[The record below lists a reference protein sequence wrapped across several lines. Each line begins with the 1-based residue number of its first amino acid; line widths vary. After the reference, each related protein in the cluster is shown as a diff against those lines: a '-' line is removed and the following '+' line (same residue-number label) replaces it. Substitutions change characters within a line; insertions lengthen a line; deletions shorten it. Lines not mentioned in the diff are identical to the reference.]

1 MADETKPAP
10 KALVLVGG
18 YGTRLRPLTLTVPK
32 PIIDFANRPM
42 IVHQIEALKEAGCD
56 EVVLAINY
64 RPQVMMAFL
73 QEWEEK
79 LGIKITCSQEPEPM
93 GTAGPLALAR
103 EILHND
109 ENVPFFVLN
118 SDVVC
123 EYPLKEMMEQH
134 IKTGAEG
141 TILVTKVDDP
151 SKYGV
156 VVMDEDHK
164 IERFVE
170 KPQTFVGD
178 KINAGIYCL
187 SPCILDRI
195 EPRPTSI
202 EKEIFPAVSADG
214 KLYAMPLEGYWM
226 DVGQPKDYLT
236 GLGLHL
242 ESLRRKAPEKLAH
255 GEGISGNAII
265 DETAKIG
272 KDCLIGPNV
281 AIGKFCE
288 IGDGV
293 RLANCVI
300 LNRVQIKKYA
310 RVADSIIGWGTK
322 VGSWAR
328 IDNKAVIGED
338 VFIKDEVMLNGAI
351 VLPHKDIKE
360 SIMEAGTIIM

>member
-1 MADETKPAP
+1 MADGARRP

-64 RPQVMMAFL
+64 RPQVMMDFL
-73 QEWEEK
+73 KEWEEK

-103 EILHND
+103 DILHND
-109 ENVPFFVLN
+109 EGVPFFVLN

-123 EYPLKEMMEQH
+123 GYPMKQMMEAH
-134 IKTGAEG
+134 LRTGAEA
-141 TILVTKVDDP
+141 TILVTKVSDP

-156 VVMDEDHK
+156 VVMDDQNK
-164 IERFVE
+164 VERFVE
-170 KPQTFVGD
+170 KPQVFVGD

-187 SPCILDRI
+187 SPKILDRI

-202 EKEIFPAVSADG
+202 EKEIFPKVAADG
-214 KLYAMPLEGYWM
+214 QLYAVELEGYWM

-236 GLGLHL
+236 GLALHL
-242 ESLRRKAPEKLAH
+242 AAVREKAPDTLA
-255 GEGISGNAII
+255 EGSHISGNAII
-265 DETAKIG
+265 DSTAKIG

-293 RLANCVI
+293 RLSNCVI
-300 LNRVQIKKYA
+300 LNRVTIKNFA
-310 RVADSIIGWGTK
+310 RVADSIIGWSSK
-322 VGSWAR
+322 IGSWAR
-328 IDNKAVIGED
+328 IENKAVIGED
-338 VFIKDEVMLNGAI
+338 VFIKDEVYLNGAI
-351 VLPHKDIKE
+351 VLPHKDIKD
-360 SIMEAGTIIM
+360 SILEPGTIIM